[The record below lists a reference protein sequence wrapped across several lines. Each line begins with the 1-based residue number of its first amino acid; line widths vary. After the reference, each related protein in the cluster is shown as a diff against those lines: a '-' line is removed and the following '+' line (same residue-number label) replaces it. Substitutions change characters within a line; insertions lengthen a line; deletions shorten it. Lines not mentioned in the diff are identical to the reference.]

1 MTSPQT
7 GCVLYCDGGANPNPN
22 GPSGSGVHG
31 YIYIDAEKDEKPFK
45 IDSWVTTD
53 EKYVMKKDFSP
64 MVHKL
69 VKPIMIVEIVES
81 IGLGTNNIAE
91 LKAVVAAMEFALT
104 LEGNSRVHII
114 CDSEYTL
121 KGMNTWSEGWKK
133 NGWRKSDGS
142 APSNLEI
149 WRKLDDLKT
158 ILSSKVQLTSAW
170 TKGHSVL
177 TELGNDT
184 ADCMA
189 TMGVV
194 RSAKGN
200 IGRSVAMMSPV
211 DYFSKKESIHPF
223 ISLKRVLFSTSS
235 EWHQPGMYYQ
245 ADGAGKDHVTG
256 KQTSEATYS
265 VVCLQDP
272 DKILE
277 SVVGAVC
284 NRDTASNARYNRI
297 VYARTDMLKSQDL
310 LHYLKTWGED
320 ALIPDR
326 RNLNQNFLDRRPVV
340 VEVRGDELPLRA
352 FDALSF
358 LESLLITYQECLV
371 EQKPFFEG
379 DVRQIQIFDVTDHF
393 YDTKVKRSGKAELE
407 VHELKKQFGVG
418 CVNTRVKLPLADKN
432 ASEVEVILS
441 FGEDVPPRNTFRHIE
456 VLNPSIHVITWKE
469 AETVIRYATIVKTD
483 DAVGIWANYFANNIL
498 LKK

>member
-1 MTSPQT
+1 MTSTQT

-31 YIYIDAEKDEKPFK
+31 YIYVDAEKDEKPFR
-45 IDSWVTTD
+45 IDSWITTD

-69 VKPIMIVEIVES
+69 VKPIQMVEIVDS
-81 IGLGTNNIAE
+81 LGLGTNNIAE
-91 LKAVVAAMEFALT
+91 LKAVVAALEFVLT
-104 LEGNSRVHII
+104 LQGISRVHII

-121 KGMNTWSEGWKK
+121 KGMNVWAEGWKK
-133 NGWRKSDGS
+133 NGWRKPDGS
-142 APSNLEI
+142 PPSNLEI

-158 ILSSKVQLTSAW
+158 IVASRMTLTSAW
-170 TKGHSVL
+170 TKGHSVMS
-177 TELGNDT
+177 ELGNDT
-184 ADCMA
+184 ADWLA
-189 TMGVV
+189 TMGVA
-194 RSAKGN
+194 RSRRG
-200 IGRSVAMMSPV
+200 IV
-211 DYFSKKESIHPF
+211 DRTVQVTEANEYFAKKESIHPF

-265 VVCLQDP
+265 VLCLQDP
-272 DKILE
+272 DKTME
-277 SVVGAVC
+277 SVIQSVC
-284 NRDTASNARYNRI
+284 DRELPSNARYNRI
-297 VYARTDMLKSQDL
+297 VYAKTDMLKNQDL
-310 LHYLKTWGED
+310 LHYLKQWGKD
-320 ALIPDR
+320 ALMPDQ

-352 FDALSF
+352 FDALTF

-371 EQKPFFEG
+371 DQKPFFEG
-379 DVRQIQIFDVTDHF
+379 DVREIRIFDVTDHF

-418 CVNTRVKLPLADKN
+418 CVNTRVKIPLADKS

-469 AETVIRYATIVKTD
+469 ADTVIRYATIVKTD